1 MSRNQDIVN
10 SIVFKTYSDVLISIE
25 AAISNFS
32 GSVRGD
38 SSSDIIRA
46 NWHVKSQS
54 YKLYIEPYLDNVK
67 LRSANL
73 CVTGLPRLYLVWV
86 SKTSKADG
94 RYKKSIES
102 FYGRRRDSIVSGGEK
117 QSFGLSDKVKKEV
130 GEFFIGQLQLVA
142 EMCLGRN
149 YPVMSEMEI
158 SFPYETLL
166 TILKNV
172 RDDRLKA
179 AAGNLIHNLYIDRD
193 PQTTI
198 KLPRYTRTLSDIV
211 KSSQG
216 LLVCVDSSRVC
227 EFGLL
232 QSIISYHFNK
242 LKGKPFAQHTSS
254 FTNILHKL
262 VSFHFYGQLD
272 RMIEVTQLLV
282 SSLERGS
289 FDVDHGNHEGGISV
303 AALSQ
308 RISKQKRRQS
318 KIRMP
323 DSVSMKR
330 RMSVKLPSVHGEA
343 DVEDEENEDEE
354 DEVPQNIDRDNSE
367 RDKSEITVGPDMW
380 RDILEVYE
388 SPIVYALS
396 LLVAIGSIA
405 LSAYIYLEDD
415 KSYFWTYFN
424 FAVYG
429 FYLVELL
436 LHFTLHVAAKQ
447 PVKNFFLNF
456 FNVMEIILLVVFVL
470 QYFNFFNIFLI
481 ATASRFFRFFAL
493 IGLVKFTKIVYSPKE
508 TEQFLEWVEADR
520 YKKTSEYTLK
530 TMVKMVQTL
539 CSVQENIADFNM
551 SQFLKSFSQLSSGAQ
566 SDEAEL
572 KRAFESI
579 FSYEAIQVSSEE
591 KDLIYLDLMMY
602 HYSPLV
608 QISLQLLM
616 THHSSRRLL
625 LSNMSNLQLIT
636 SNTGEKEYELMESI
650 VIRLRR
656 NADTHEIWGKLLQ
669 EDHKEINKDMFN
681 DLNTITEYCKKRREV
696 LEFDQV
702 YEPIKFSQ
710 NILRNLGCF
719 EICVRIMALMG
730 SITHDDVSSESHQ
743 NTRNLVLMSNNLLY
757 WFILDNSVNQKLA
770 FGELSFFIRTVD
782 EKINSHK
789 VILAIFKN
797 NLRLMELVPKK
808 HIGDFLQLILANGKR
823 PEYLALMTSI
833 INVGEK
839 NVIANQYE
847 VIKLMSTPDNVK
859 KVIHYFCPVRSPE
872 YAKKI
877 ELMREF
883 IDVQDITVDQL
894 PAELAYHLELM
905 SLMSRC
911 TIGVSGMTTIEAKVQ
926 SMFFFV
932 DILEALLDPKC
943 LLLGKIRLGL
953 FLFNSVIDVET
964 NLPALKDA
972 DCIWKFIAST
982 EEVFA
987 FAKDELRQIEKNGWS
1002 APTSNRQKIEY
1013 MIVCAM
1019 IVNGYFSK
1027 YYDPSIFKPDIGQSL
1042 VGVKRVEMKEM
1053 QANELIKSLYSKI
1066 TLIYEMVSPLLSE
1079 THHTQLFNTLVTLNE
1094 QSKVKFV
1101 ANVSN
1106 LHERFLKSDAEYA
1119 LENNVND
1126 ADAAFNRFITSLSTN
1141 KDIESYA
1148 SEQLTNFVNTL
1159 ESLPWKSSP
1168 SVADVRFEPL
1178 IEKIVS
1184 HIRFTIQV
1192 ANQGDEIV
1200 KSISPEGTATA
1211 KWMLEIFRTMI
1222 EKRWGMTIFERD
1234 EEGGEEQDE
1243 AIADILGV
1251 YHSSGITEMCLDLIS
1266 RGIDEA
1272 LQVDYFLDICILFFN
1287 EINSVG
1293 NWISRVKL

>member
-25 AAISNFS
+25 AVTFNISGN
-32 GSVRGD
+32 VRGD
-38 SSSDIIRA
+38 ASTDIIRA

-54 YKLYIEPYLDNVK
+54 YKLYIEPYLENKK
-67 LRSANL
+67 LRSAAL
-73 CVTGLPRLYLVWV
+73 CSNGLPRLFLAWV
-86 SKTSKADG
+86 SKTSQAEG
-94 RYKKSIES
+94 RFKKPIES
-102 FYGRRRDSIVSGGEK
+102 FYGRKRESVIAVGEK
-117 QSFGLSDKVKKEV
+117 VSFGLTDKVRKEV

-149 YPVMSEMEI
+149 YPVMREMEL

-179 AAGNLIHNLYIDRD
+179 AAANLVHNLYIDRD

-198 KLPRYTRTLSDIV
+198 QLPRYTRTLSDIV
-211 KSSQG
+211 KSSES

-242 LKGKPFAQHTSS
+242 LKGGPFAKHTSS

-262 VSFHFYGQLD
+262 VTFHFYGQLD
-272 RMIEVTQLLV
+272 RMVEVTQLLV
-282 SSLERGS
+282 SSLRRGA
-289 FDVDHGNHEGGISV
+289 FDIDHGDHEGDVSV
-303 AALSQ
+303 AMLTKHAAKKNEK
-308 RISKQKRRQS
+308 RKSKMSTPESLFLNRAVSS
-318 KIRMP
+318 KF
-323 DSVSMKR
+323 
-330 RMSVKLPSVHGEA
+330 PSIHGEA
-343 DVEDEENEDEE
+343 DGDDDENEEE
-354 DEVPQNIDRDNSE
+354 DVEAATKFDRDNSE
-367 RDKSEITVGPDMW
+367 RDKSEITVATNLWKDW
-380 RDILEVYE
+380 LIAYE
-388 SPIVYALS
+388 SPVVYALT
-396 LLVAIGSIA
+396 LIIAILA
-405 LSAYIYLEDD
+405 LAQSAYLYLMND
-415 KSYFWTYFN
+415 KSFFWVYFN

-429 FYLVELL
+429 FYLLELL
-436 LHFTLHVAAKQ
+436 LHFALHLAAKQ
-447 PVKNFFLNF
+447 TLRKFFF
-456 FNVMEIILLVVFVL
+456 DIFNVLDIILLAVFAL
-470 QYFNFFNIFLI
+470 EYFQFFNILLV
-481 ATASRFFRFFAL
+481 ATASKFLRFLSIIGIISFPKISESL
-493 IGLVKFTKIVYSPKE
+493 ITFLNLQKSND
-508 TEQFLEWVEADR
+508 TEQFFEWVEADR
-520 YKKTSEYTLK
+520 YIKTSEYTLK

-551 SQFLKSFSQLSSGAQ
+551 SRFLKTYSGLSSGAQ
-566 SDEAEL
+566 GDEAAL
-572 KRAFESI
+572 KKAFETI
-579 FSYEAIQVSSEE
+579 FSDEAIQVSCQE
-591 KDLIYLDLMMY
+591 KDLVYLDLMMY

-616 THHSSRRLL
+616 THHTSRRLL
-625 LSNMSNLQLIT
+625 LSNMGKLQLIT
-636 SNTGEKEYELMESI
+636 SSAGEKEYELMESI

-669 EDHKEINKDMFN
+669 EDHKDINKDMFN

-719 EICVRIMALMG
+719 DICVRMMALMG
-730 SITHDDVSSESHQ
+730 SINHDDISSESHI

-757 WFILDNSVNQKLA
+757 WFILDNPVNQKLA
-770 FGELSFFIRTVD
+770 FGELSFFIRTID

-789 VILAIFKN
+789 VIIAIFKN
-797 NLRLMELVPKK
+797 NLKLMELVPKK
-808 HIGDFLQLILANGKR
+808 HIGDFLLLILANGKR
-823 PEYLALMTSI
+823 PEYLALMSSI

-859 KVIHYFCPVRSPE
+859 KVIQYFCPARSPE

-877 ELMREF
+877 ELMR
-883 IDVQDITVDQL
+883 DYLNVQDITVDLL

-911 TIGVSGMTTIEAKVQ
+911 TVGVSGMTTIEAKVQ

-932 DILEALLDPKC
+932 DIIEALLDPQC

-953 FLFNSVIDVET
+953 FLFNSVVDVET

-987 FAKDELRQIEKNGWS
+987 FAKDELRQIEKNGWQAS
-1002 APTSNRQKIEY
+1002 TSNRQKMEY

-1027 YYDPSIFKPDIGQSL
+1027 YYDPSIFKPDLGQSL
-1042 VGVKRVEMKEM
+1042 VGVKRVEIKEV

-1066 TLIYEMVSPLLSE
+1066 TLIYEMVSPLLPE
-1079 THHTQLFNTLVTLNE
+1079 IHHTLLFSTLVTLNE
-1094 QSKVKFV
+1094 KASMKFV

-1106 LHERFLKSDAEYA
+1106 LHERFLKSEVEYA
-1119 LENNVND
+1119 LENNQND
-1126 ADAAFNRFITSLSTN
+1126 ADAAFNRFTNTLSTS

-1148 SEQLTNFVNTL
+1148 SEQLTNFVDTL

-1168 SVADVRFEPL
+1168 SVSDIRFEPL

-1184 HIRFTIQV
+1184 HIRCTIQV
-1192 ANQGDEIV
+1192 TNQGDEIV

-1211 KWMLEIFRTMI
+1211 IWMLEIFRTMI

-1234 EEGGEEQDE
+1234 EEGGEEQDL

-1251 YHSSGITEMCLDLIS
+1251 YHSSGIAEMCLDLIS

-1272 LQVDYFLDICILFFN
+1272 LQVN
-1287 EINSVG
+1287 
-1293 NWISRVKL
+1293 